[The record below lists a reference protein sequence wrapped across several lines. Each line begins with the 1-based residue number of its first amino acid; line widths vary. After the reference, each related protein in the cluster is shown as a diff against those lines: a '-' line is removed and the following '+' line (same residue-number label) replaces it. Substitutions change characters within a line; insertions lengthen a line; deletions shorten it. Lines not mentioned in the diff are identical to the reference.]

1 MHHERENAHRRQ
13 GTIHVYDSIDGW
25 SGTGFLLAPESGA
38 RTRRR
43 LRAMAEDLGE
53 RVGDIAADARWK
65 VDRAI
70 ERGKR
75 LVA

>member
-1 MHHERENAHRRQ
+1 MNERMHIVVKGGFMFLTGLMVGA
-13 GTIHVYDSIDGW
+13 
-25 SGTGFLLAPESGA
+25 GTGFLLAPESGA

-43 LRAMAEDLGE
+43 LRAFAGDLGE
-53 RVGDIAADARWK
+53 RVCEIAADARWN

>member
-1 MHHERENAHRRQ
+1 MNERMHTVVKGGFMFLTGLMVGA
-13 GTIHVYDSIDGW
+13 
-25 SGTGFLLAPESGA
+25 GTGFLLAPESGA

>member
-1 MHHERENAHRRQ
+1 MNERMHNAVK
-13 GTIHVYDSIDGW
+13 GGVMFLTGLMIGA
-25 SGTGFLLAPESGA
+25 GTGFLLAPESGA

-43 LRAMAEDLGE
+43 LSAMAEDLGE

-65 VDRAI
+65 VDRVI

>member
-1 MHHERENAHRRQ
+1 MNERMHTAVK
-13 GTIHVYDSIDGW
+13 GGVMLLTGLMIGA
-25 SGTGFLLAPESGA
+25 GTGFLLAPESGA

-43 LRAMAEDLGE
+43 LSAMAEDLGE

-65 VDRAI
+65 VDRVI